1 MPGRLESIGNR
12 KIAYRVFVD
21 YAHTPDALAN
31 VLSTLRAL
39 DPSRIITVFGCGGDR
54 DVTKRPL
61 MARAAEE
68 GSDLCV
74 LTSDN
79 PRTEDPVKIIS
90 DTEEGFLRGGYES
103 IIDRAKAIERA
114 ISIAEERDIVIV
126 AGKGHEPYQ
135 EIDGVRHDFD
145 DRKVVA
151 RLINEKAERG
161 GK

>member
-1 MPGRLESIGNR
+1 
-12 KIAYRVFVD
+12 
-21 YAHTPDALAN
+21 
-31 VLSTLRAL
+31 
-39 DPSRIITVFGCGGDR
+39 
-54 DVTKRPL
+54 

-90 DTEEGFLRGGYES
+90 DTEEGFLGGGYES
-103 IIDRAKAIERA
+103 IIDRAEAIERA
-114 ISIAEERDIVIV
+114 ISIAEERDIVLI

-135 EIDGVRHDFD
+135 EIEGVLHDFD
-145 DRKVVA
+145 DRKVAA

-161 GK
+161 WK